1 MRGRPRREHGHKD
14 PILVY
19 RILDSF
25 PLGLG
30 LLETALEKTGTKSV
44 VSMLAVGLFQQP
56 RLPPSLVQVQVQVQ
70 VQVETTRTTR
80 KKSRVVQVRLLSAL
94 LAAS

>member
-44 VSMLAVGLFQQP
+44 ASMLAVGLFQQP
-56 RLPPSLVQVQVQVQ
+56 RLPPSLVQVQVQVA
-70 VQVETTRTTR
+70 TTRTTR